1 MYARKY
7 HAGALLPVGKKEK
20 QKMSLIKRSLILLAA
35 VICLLSAGC
44 ADKNSSSQ
52 GEESSSQT
60 ESSQTEDSSG
70 SESSS
75 SDSEPAPAKQGD
87 KIKAAAKFFEN
98 RSYEFSE
105 KVSGQ
110 GADATVTLIKNEGL
124 VCQTTDYGFGK
135 SVIYC
140 KGADTYYFD
149 DVTKAFEKKVGT
161 ITTDPTGNIITE
173 VVRKELP
180 PTKTHMNFKDLEK
193 YDCEEYT
200 YTGGTYITVMDF
212 YFDKTTGMLAKY
224 TLTFSVEG
232 KDDEV
237 QTRQVLRM
245 RSGEAIA
252 DPHDEI
258 YIRKSYTDFPALSE
272 TEREEFCKALL
283 KKYGVKDE
291 ELYAAGLSTFDLKTI
306 KYDDLSTFF
315 IGYAAEHP
323 QQVKEE
329 SKQNS
334 KNKKDK

>member
-1 MYARKY
+1 
-7 HAGALLPVGKKEK
+7 
-20 QKMSLIKRSLILLAA
+20 MSLIKRSLILLAA
-35 VICLLSAGC
+35 VVCLLSAGC
-44 ADKNSSSQ
+44 SNKNSSSQ
-52 GEESSSQT
+52 SDESSQT
-60 ESSQTEDSSG
+60 ESSQAEN
-70 SESSS
+70 SSS
-75 SDSEPAPAKQGD
+75 SESDSSDSSEPAPVKQGE

-98 RSYEFSE
+98 SSYEFSE

-110 GADATVTLIKNEGL
+110 GADATVTMIKNEGL

-149 DVTKAFEKKVGT
+149 DVTKALEKKVGT

-212 YFDKTTGMLAKY
+212 YFDMTTGMLAKY
-224 TLTFSVEG
+224 TLTYSVEG

-245 RSGEAIA
+245 RTGETIE
-252 DPHDEI
+252 DPYTEYD
-258 YIRKSYTDFPALSE
+258 IRKDYTDFTALTDE
-272 TEREEFCKALL
+272 EREKFCKELM

-291 ELYAAGLSTFDLKTI
+291 ELFAAGLSTYDFKTI
-306 KYDDLSTFF
+306 KYDDLSAFF
-315 IGYAAEHP
+315 IGYVAEHP
-323 QQVKEE
+323 QKDE
-329 SKQNS
+329 SKPDSQKETQDSTADSSS
-334 KNKKDK
+334 KTDK

>member
-1 MYARKY
+1 
-7 HAGALLPVGKKEK
+7 
-20 QKMSLIKRSLILLAA
+20 MSLIKRSLILLAA

-44 ADKNSSSQ
+44 SNKNSSSQ
-52 GEESSSQT
+52 SDESSQT
-60 ESSQTEDSSG
+60 ESSQADSS
-70 SESSS
+70 SESKSDS
-75 SDSEPAPAKQGD
+75 SDSEPAPAQQGD

-98 RSYEFSE
+98 GSYEFSE

-110 GADATVTLIKNEGL
+110 GADATVTMIKNEGL

-140 KGADTYYFD
+140 KGADTYRFD
-149 DVTKAFEKKVGT
+149 DVTKALEKKVGT

-180 PTKTHMNFKDLEK
+180 PTKTHINAKDAEK

-200 YTGGTYITVMDF
+200 YTGGTYITVADF
-212 YFDKTTGMLAKY
+212 YFDKSTGMLAKY
-224 TLTFSVEG
+224 TLTYSVEG

-245 RSGEAIA
+245 RTGETIE
-252 DPHDEI
+252 DPYTEYD
-258 YIRKSYTDFPALSE
+258 IRKDYTDFTALTDE
-272 TEREEFCKALL
+272 EREKFCKELM

-291 ELYAAGLSTFDLKTI
+291 ELFAAGLSTHDFKSI
-306 KYDDLSTFF
+306 KYEDLCAFF

-323 QQVKEE
+323 L
-329 SKQNS
+329 
-334 KNKKDK
+334 KDKNAPDSSSKTDSSSNTDSSSKTDSSGKTDK